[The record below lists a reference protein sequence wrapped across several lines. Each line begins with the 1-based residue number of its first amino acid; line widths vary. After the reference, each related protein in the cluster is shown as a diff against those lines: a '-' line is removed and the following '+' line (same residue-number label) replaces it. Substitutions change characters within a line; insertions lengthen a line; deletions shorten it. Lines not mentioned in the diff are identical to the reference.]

1 MCFSVNAN
9 SKKIKITLFRHFLLK
24 QTKTSTAKYNIKSV
38 TCITCVPCWRYPAT
52 SQEFWNLAQR
62 QSVWSLTWWKT
73 VFFCL
78 RFHREI
84 LNIFAM
90 LLCCSVSGHNNNNV
104 IIHKVFFLGYWCQRE
119 QETVS
124 HPECEWFESQA
135 ISLSFNGNTEFK
147 PRFCRRLQT
156 CKPLY
161 RGKTFYT
168 TTNKTA
174 INRPI
179 DHTGE
184 T

>member
-1 MCFSVNAN
+1 MLFSQRKLQENKDN
-9 SKKIKITLFRHFLLK
+9 SFSTFFVKTNKNIDSKIQHKVGHVCHVCTMLKVSGHFTRVLK
-24 QTKTSTAKYNIKSV
+24 FGPETIYLVLNMMKDS
-38 TCITCVPCWRYPAT
+38 
-52 SQEFWNLAQR
+52 
-62 QSVWSLTWWKT
+62 
-73 VFFCL
+73 FFCL
-78 RFHREI
+78 RFYREI

-90 LLCCSVSGHNNNNV
+90 LLCCPVSGHNNNNV

-147 PRFCRRLQT
+147 PRFCRWLQT

-161 RGKTFYT
+161 RGKTVYS